1 MCWFSF
7 APKKKWNSTC
17 WNFSFDL
24 FLFHLLNAAHHVST
38 FVVLQ
43 LFIFLAKFICS
54 LFKSKISPRFFNLC
68 VYWCVRK
75 LHICAMF
82 FLHNGNSSIWG
93 SFLGCWMMGNLVD
106 TPKIGGREPWFPFD
120 IPLKSTHHLPWG
132 QGSEVFDARNA
143 LLAAKELH
151 HLLGTPHIT
160 RGTPCFTWL
169 SKIWL
174 SSHDSTWQPCKM
186 DQHFRNITRQS
197 NFTGDG

>member
-1 MCWFSF
+1 MFLHLWFCSCSSFLPNSYVLFSNQRSHHASSISAFIDVFVSYTF
-7 APKKKWNSTC
+7 APC
-17 WNFSFDL
+17 
-24 FLFHLLNAAHHVST
+24 
-38 FVVLQ
+38 
-43 LFIFLAKFICS
+43 
-54 LFKSKISPRFFNLC
+54 
-68 VYWCVRK
+68 
-75 LHICAMF
+75 F

-186 DQHFRNITRQS
+186 DQHFTNITRQS